1 MPPGD
6 AGKAAKPVL
15 IPNGVNCHYE
25 VELALVMGKTLENF
39 RYVKKQHGEA
49 TDLLGQYWQNR
60 LLGYAIGIA
69 ILEMT
74 GIYFRN

>member
-1 MPPGD
+1 M
-6 AGKAAKPVL
+6 
-15 IPNGVNCHYE
+15 
-25 VELALVMGKTLENF
+25 ALVMGKTLENF

-69 ILEMT
+69 VLEMM